1 MTLSPDQMEALC
13 YDRFMQ
19 YSGFGDKTK
28 AGEIDGALFA
38 KLCKVSHWALPQQ
51 FAVKRGHELGALQEG
66 LRSASL
72 NGSPACSTTIDSGA
86 QVSC

>member
-1 MTLSPDQMEALC
+1 MASPATVSSPSPAVAPAPMTLSPDQMEALC

-38 KLCKVSHWALPQQ
+38 KLCKVSDWGGPA
-51 FAVKRGHELGALQEG
+51 
-66 LRSASL
+66 RSAEE
-72 NGSPACSTTIDSGA
+72 GA
-86 QVSC
+86 